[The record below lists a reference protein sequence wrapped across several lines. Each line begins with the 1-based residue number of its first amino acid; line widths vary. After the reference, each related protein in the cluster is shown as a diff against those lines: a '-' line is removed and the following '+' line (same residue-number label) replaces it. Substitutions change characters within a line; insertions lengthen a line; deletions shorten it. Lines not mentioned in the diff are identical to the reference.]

1 MSDQDEGG
9 GGGGGVSTAGF
20 YLLNT
25 DIIISFIKPLGL
37 IVCSQFIVYTVYTG
51 LFSNTDL

>member
-37 IVCSQFIVYTVYTG
+37 IVCSQFIQV
-51 LFSNTDL
+51 FSPIQIYNP